1 MFWVSKEGN
10 RIYINNA
17 ASIPAL
23 PRPRKRSLPDPRPVP
38 HSPFSMHSFV
48 ALSVLSIVLVSLP
61 FSVQSRFER
70 AVFRRFEAQHL
81 PSVYHVDLLLRYHRR
96 WIKVK
101 RIMGRDE
108 DKNVDDR
115 LELGAEFGKRG
126 GSRFTFY
133 SPGL

>member
-10 RIYINNA
+10 RISINNA
-17 ASIPAL
+17 ASILAL
-23 PRPRKRSLPDPRPVP
+23 ASVLFLTLVQSHTVP
-38 HSPFSMHSFV
+38 SAMHSFV

-70 AVFRRFEAQHL
+70 TVFRRFEAQHL

-115 LELGAEFGKRG
+115 LDLGAEFGKRG